1 MTLFIFS
8 QIAVTLFLSILFIQ
22 SGFDKVFDFKGN
34 LSYIKSV
41 FEKTFLNPVSSILFV
56 IITILE
62 VAAGLYCL
70 LGTVF
75 YYMYG
80 NPNYAIIGLKLA
92 TISILCL
99 FLGQR
104 VAKDY
109 AGAASLVSYFI
120 LIVLAMY
127 LFTL

>member
-1 MTLFIFS
+1 MTLLTFT
-8 QIAVTLFLSILFIQ
+8 QISITLFSAILFIQ

-34 LSYIKSV
+34 LGYIKSV
-41 FEKTFLNPVSSILFV
+41 FEKTFLNSVSTILFV
-56 IITILE
+56 AIMLLE
-62 VAAGLYCL
+62 VAAGLYSL
-70 LGTVF
+70 IGAII
-75 YYMYG
+75 YYLNG
-80 NPNYAIIGLKLA
+80 NAYYAIFGLHLA

-120 LIVLAMY
+120 LMVFGMY

>member
-1 MTLFIFS
+1 MTLFIFT
-8 QIAVTLFLSILFIQ
+8 QIATTLFFAILFIQ

-41 FEKTFLNPVSSILFV
+41 FEKTFLNPVSSILF
-56 IITILE
+56 IIIMILE
-62 VAAGLYCL
+62 VAAGVYCL
-70 LGTVF
+70 LGTVI

-80 NPNYAIIGLKLA
+80 NPNHAIFGLELA

-109 AGAASLVSYFI
+109 AGAVSLVSYFI
-120 LIVLAMY
+120 LLVFDMY